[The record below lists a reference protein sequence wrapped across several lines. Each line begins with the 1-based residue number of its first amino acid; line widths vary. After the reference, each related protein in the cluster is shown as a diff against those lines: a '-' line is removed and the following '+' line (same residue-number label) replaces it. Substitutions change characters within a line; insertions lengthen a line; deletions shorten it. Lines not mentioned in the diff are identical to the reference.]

1 MYYPLS
7 SLDVLRFDNTYSV
20 LQSKKVS
27 LSVEVLTPEGEPQ
40 PRTRRGEAQLD

>member
-1 MYYPLS
+1 MYYLFP

-27 LSVEVLTPEGEPQ
+27 FSVEVLTPEGHSQ
-40 PRTRRGEAQLD
+40 PCNRREAHLE